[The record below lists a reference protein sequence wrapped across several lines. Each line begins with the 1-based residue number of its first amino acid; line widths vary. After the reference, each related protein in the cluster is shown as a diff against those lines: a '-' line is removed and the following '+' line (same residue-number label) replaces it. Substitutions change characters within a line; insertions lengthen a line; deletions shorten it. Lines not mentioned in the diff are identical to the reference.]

1 MPMVLLNDGTRVPA
15 LGYGTGTIHREH
27 DTTSTIL
34 SAISAGFTHLDGA
47 QLYKNEEFL
56 GAAIATCGRP
66 RADLYITTK
75 LNKLPEG
82 QSVRGALEES
92 LRKLR
97 VDYVDMFL
105 IHVPIFFA
113 DLKATWREMEGVKEA
128 GLARTIGLSNFNA
141 TQLHTILEDAKVI
154 PAVNQVEYHPY
165 VYDTNKT
172 LVAIHERHGIAT
184 AGYSG
189 LATLTRFPDGPVD
202 SALLAPIRRRLEK
215 EAGAPVTEA
224 QVLLLWHRA
233 HGVIEITT
241 SSKAERMQEYL
252 DILRLPDLTSAEVK
266 TIDDAGSTVHRR
278 FFVSNLCSKA
288 STRLMGLL
296 SSARTGWM
304 REQAISVAVGFVW
317 AISRTAMTK
326 ASALYPDDD
335 TNTCAGA
342 R

>member
-1 MPMVLLNDGTRVPA
+1 MSLVRALEQTPDKAHVHTSKSTSTNADGTSQRRHTCPR

-56 GAAIATCGRP
+56 GAAIAT
-66 RADLYITTK
+66 
-75 LNKLPEG
+75 
-82 QSVRGALEES
+82 VRGALEDS
-92 LRKLR
+92 LRKLQ

-189 LATLTRFPDGPVD
+189 LAMLTRFPDGPVD

-252 DILRLPDLTSAEVK
+252 DILRLPDLTPEEVK

-278 FFVSNLCSKA
+278 FFCKN
-288 STRLMGLL
+288 
-296 SSARTGWM
+296 WM
-304 REQAISVAVGFVW
+304 DA
-317 AISRTAMTK
+317 
-326 ASALYPDDD
+326 
-335 TNTCAGA
+335 
-342 R
+342 